1 MARSTYVFGEYRLD
15 PSRREILH
23 GDAIVAVSPPV
34 FDCIA
39 YLIQHRDRAVGRDEL
54 ISAVWG
60 RTEVKDDLLAQTLV
74 RARRAVGDTGNEQRA
89 IRTIPRFGYRWTAAV
104 ESVEEASPAA
114 PAPEAVLAPEMLPP
128 AVIAPGASSPATAA
142 PPTSTFVRRPPRR
155 LVTALLLLCIGIAA
169 GVWLVA
175 SKRQHQ
181 SMPTSTTV
189 AANGGE
195 VYVVLPVE
203 IAQPARET
211 AWIRLGAMDY
221 IATILREQGHLRVL
235 PSEAVM
241 RLIGAREPAQLDAAE
256 LERLRTAAGA
266 AYILT
271 PRATPT
277 ANGWRVALDIDR
289 DGHRASYAA
298 AGADPLEAAT
308 HVSSMFL
315 SGLGVPSQA
324 DEAGATPAV
333 EAAQRIGAA
342 VLAADLVEARRLIGQ
357 LPDAVRAAPEVQL
370 VVGKVALRGG
380 HVDEAAAIFTPLA
393 AASALTP
400 VQRTL
405 AHLGLGAVA
414 VHRRDFDEAE
424 REYTAAI
431 TALGGRDD
439 PYLRGLVYI
448 GLGVADGG
456 RGRTES
462 ALTDFG
468 RARVEMERAGNWV
481 NIADIDVDMAEVE
494 ANRGR
499 HAAALVLFD
508 RAIVGLDEFGAK
520 DHLAIALLNKTTS
533 QLALLDLAGAAA
545 GSERAWEIA
554 GTLHNRTLLHRAAAI
569 RVRALLTVGQLDAA
583 AKVLD
588 LVDPAGTED
597 PELAVLRGRL
607 AFERGD
613 VAAARQRAT
622 DAIERF
628 GAPVASPG
636 APADAT
642 ELVLFSLDALR
653 GGGGFAPVS
662 RLVAKLHAGPAQS
675 AAARLDVALALAAA
689 ELQGAAGDP
698 STPVGY
704 AAAFAAAERNGEPD
718 LVVVAG
724 VAQLRYLIAQ
734 HSLDEAMNVLGR
746 LRAYTG
752 RDYATARAAT
762 AVYQARGER
771 SLAEANAAQARSLA
785 GERDPQRPL

>member
-104 ESVEEASPAA
+104 ESVEDASPAA
-114 PAPEAVLAPEMLPP
+114 PVPDAGLVPEVLPP
-128 AVIAPGASSPATAA
+128 AANAPAESSPPAAA
-142 PPTSTFVRRPPRR
+142 PPANTFVQRPPHR
-155 LVTALLLLCIGIAA
+155 LVAALLLLCIGIAA

-181 SMPTSTTV
+181 SVATSAAV
-189 AANGGE
+189 AANGE

-241 RLIGAREPAQLDAAE
+241 RLVGAREPAQLDTAE

-277 ANGWRVALDIDR
+277 ANGWRVVLDLDR

-315 SGLGVPSQA
+315 SGLGVPSHA

-342 VLAADLVEARRLIGQ
+342 VLAADLVEARRLIDQ
-357 LPDAVRAAPEVQL
+357 LPDAVRSAPEVQL

-393 AASALTP
+393 AAQALTP

-424 REYTAAI
+424 REYSAAI
-431 TALGGRDD
+431 TALGDRDD

-508 RAIVGLDEFGAK
+508 RAIVGLGEFGAK

-533 QLALLDLAGAAA
+533 QLALLDLTGAAA

-607 AFERGD
+607 AFERGV
-613 VAAARQRAT
+613 VAAARQRAA

-653 GGGGFAPVS
+653 GGGGSAPVS
-662 RLVAKLHAGPAQS
+662 RLVAKLRAGPAQS

-689 ELQGAAGDP
+689 ELQAAAGDP
-698 STPVGY
+698 ATQVGY

-752 RDYATARAAT
+752 RDYATARAAA
-762 AVYQARGER
+762 AVYEARGER
-771 SLAEANAAQARSLA
+771 SLAAANAAQARSLA

>member
-104 ESVEEASPAA
+104 ESVEDASPAA
-114 PAPEAVLAPEMLPP
+114 PVPDAGLVPEVSPP
-128 AVIAPGASSPATAA
+128 AANAPTESSPPATA
-142 PPTSTFVRRPPRR
+142 PPANTFVQRPPHR
-155 LVTALLLLCIGIAA
+155 LVAALLLLCLGIAA

-181 SMPTSTTV
+181 SVATSAAV
-189 AANGGE
+189 AANGE

-241 RLIGAREPAQLDAAE
+241 RLVGAREPAQLDTAE

-277 ANGWRVALDIDR
+277 ANGWRVVLDLDR

-315 SGLGVPSQA
+315 SGLGVPSHA

-342 VLAADLVEARRLIGQ
+342 VLAADLVEARRLIDQ
-357 LPDAVRAAPEVQL
+357 LPDAVRSAPEVQL

-393 AASALTP
+393 AAQALTP

-424 REYTAAI
+424 REYSAAI
-431 TALGGRDD
+431 TALGDRDD

-508 RAIVGLDEFGAK
+508 RAIVGLGEFGAK

-533 QLALLDLAGAAA
+533 QLALLDLTGAAA

-588 LVDPAGTED
+588 IVDPAGTED

-607 AFERGD
+607 AFEKGD
-613 VAAARQRAT
+613 IAAARQRAA

-653 GGGGFAPVS
+653 GGGGSAPVG
-662 RLVAKLHAGPAQS
+662 RLVAKLRAGPAQS

-689 ELQGAAGDP
+689 ELQAAAGDP
-698 STPVGY
+698 STQVGY

-752 RDYATARAAT
+752 RDYATARAAA
-762 AVYQARGER
+762 AVYEARGER
-771 SLAEANAAQARSLA
+771 SLAAANAAQARSLA

>member
-104 ESVEEASPAA
+104 ESVEDASPAA
-114 PAPEAVLAPEMLPP
+114 PVPDAGLVPEVLPP
-128 AVIAPGASSPATAA
+128 AANAPAESSPPAAA
-142 PPTSTFVRRPPRR
+142 PPANTFVQRPPHR
-155 LVTALLLLCIGIAA
+155 LVAALLLLCIGIAA

-181 SMPTSTTV
+181 SVATSAAV
-189 AANGGE
+189 AANGE

-241 RLIGAREPAQLDAAE
+241 RLVGAREPAQLDTAE

-277 ANGWRVALDIDR
+277 ANGWRVVLDLDR

-315 SGLGVPSQA
+315 SGLGVPSHA

-342 VLAADLVEARRLIGQ
+342 VLAADLVEARRLIDQ
-357 LPDAVRAAPEVQL
+357 LPDAVRSAPEVQL

-393 AASALTP
+393 AAQALTP

-424 REYTAAI
+424 REYSAAI
-431 TALGGRDD
+431 TALGDRDD

-508 RAIVGLDEFGAK
+508 RAIVGLGEFGAK

-533 QLALLDLAGAAA
+533 QLALLDLTGAAA

-588 LVDPAGTED
+588 IVDPAGTED

-607 AFERGD
+607 AFEKGD
-613 VAAARQRAT
+613 IAAARQRAA

-653 GGGGFAPVS
+653 GGGGSAPVS
-662 RLVAKLHAGPAQS
+662 RLVAKLRAGPAQS

-689 ELQGAAGDP
+689 ELQAAAGDP
-698 STPVGY
+698 STQVGY

-752 RDYATARAAT
+752 RDYATARAAA
-762 AVYQARGER
+762 AVYEARGER
-771 SLAEANAAQARSLA
+771 SLAAANAAQARSLA